1 MNKAVDCTSL
11 SVSSKGRVFC
21 IFTEISFSCC
31 IVIAG
36 IRTSMGIKQT

>member
-1 MNKAVDCTSL
+1 MNKTDDYTSL
-11 SVSSKGRVFC
+11 SISSKGRFFC